1 MVPISITLLIAAIVI
16 FSCILGN
23 KLSSRLGIP
32 ALFVF
37 ILLGMIF
44 GSDGIF
50 KIPFANFQIA
60 ETVCSTALIFIMFYG
75 GFGTNWREA
84 RPVAAKSIV
93 LSTLGVLFTA
103 LLTGL
108 FCWYVLGMELLEGML
123 IGAVLGSTDAA
134 SVFSILRS
142 KKLNLKY
149 GTASILELESGSN
162 DPCAYMLTVIILT
175 MMAGNA
181 SAGSILLMTLA
192 QIAFG
197 LLCGAGIAAAAI
209 WVLRNLTFKAEG
221 LDTIFVFSV
230 AIFAY
235 ALPSV
240 IGGNGYLSVYIM
252 GIILGNSN
260 LNNQKNLSTF
270 FDTFNGLMQMLIF
283 FLLGLLSFPSRL
295 PSVLLPAVAI
305 ATFMT
310 FAARPLVIGVLLAPF
325 KPSLGQF
332 AVISWAGLRGA
343 ASIVFAIMVTVNDS
357 FAGGDI
363 YHIVFCVVLYSIILQ
378 GTLLPILSRKVNMI
392 DENSDVLRTFTD
404 YVDETEVQFIQLPIT
419 PGHPWIGNAI
429 KDLTLVPDTLLA
441 AIQRGDKVVVPKGD
455 TVIEENDLLIL
466 AAMGYQDTETIRLKE
481 ISITPSHRWFGKQI
495 CDVTF
500 KKNTI
505 IVMVKRGDRAIIP
518 SGSTRL
524 ENGDVAVLYSQLKV
538 AAS

>member
-103 LLTGL
+103 LLTGI

-270 FDTFNGLMQMLIF
+270 FDTFNG
-283 FLLGLLSFPSRL
+283 
-295 PSVLLPAVAI
+295 
-305 ATFMT
+305 
-310 FAARPLVIGVLLAPF
+310 
-325 KPSLGQF
+325 
-332 AVISWAGLRGA
+332 
-343 ASIVFAIMVTVNDS
+343 
-357 FAGGDI
+357 
-363 YHIVFCVVLYSIILQ
+363 
-378 GTLLPILSRKVNMI
+378 
-392 DENSDVLRTFTD
+392 
-404 YVDETEVQFIQLPIT
+404 
-419 PGHPWIGNAI
+419 
-429 KDLTLVPDTLLA
+429 
-441 AIQRGDKVVVPKGD
+441 
-455 TVIEENDLLIL
+455 
-466 AAMGYQDTETIRLKE
+466 
-481 ISITPSHRWFGKQI
+481 
-495 CDVTF
+495 
-500 KKNTI
+500 
-505 IVMVKRGDRAIIP
+505 
-518 SGSTRL
+518 
-524 ENGDVAVLYSQLKV
+524 
-538 AAS
+538 